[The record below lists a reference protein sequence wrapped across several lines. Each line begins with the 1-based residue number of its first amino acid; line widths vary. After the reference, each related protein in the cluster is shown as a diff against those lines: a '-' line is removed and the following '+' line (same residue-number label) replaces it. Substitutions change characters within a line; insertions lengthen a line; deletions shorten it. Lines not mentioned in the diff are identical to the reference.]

1 MKVNKIETVNQT
13 PQVIPV
19 EFLVLHYTAVDLRET
34 LAILTDPDSG
44 ASAHLVIDTDGQVY
58 ELVECLD
65 GRALRAWH
73 AGVSRWL
80 HWQGLNDCAIG
91 IELVNFNGNVFPFTD
106 AQYHSLQLVLRQL
119 QTHYPKLY
127 DHERI
132 IGHEHIAGFRG
143 KADPGLCFDW
153 SRFFA
158 ENYPDAVAPQRSSVC
173 PVQLQERLWQLRT
186 CEPESPEKKC
196 QFWQAISLLTETAIS
211 LIAQAGDANQQA
223 VRTDNQ
229 QNTNNPDNLSW

>member
-1 MKVNKIETVNQT
+1 MKVNRIATVNQT

-19 EFLVLHYTAVDLRET
+19 EFLVLHYTAVDLHET
-34 LAILTDPDSG
+34 LAIFTDPDSG

-73 AGVSRWL
+73 AGISRWQ
-80 HWQGLNDCAIG
+80 HWQGLNDYAIG

-106 AQYHSLQLVLRQL
+106 AQYHSLHRVLQQL
-119 QTHYPKLY
+119 QAHYPQLH
-127 DHERI
+127 DPERI

-153 SRFFA
+153 PRFFR
-158 ENYPDAVAPQRSSVC
+158 ENYPDALAPQRSGVC
-173 PVQLQERLWQLRT
+173 PVPLQERLLQLRV

-211 LIAQAGDANQQA
+211 LIEQTRSANHK
-223 VRTDNQ
+223 TGMNNQ
-229 QNTNNPDNLSW
+229 QNTNNLP